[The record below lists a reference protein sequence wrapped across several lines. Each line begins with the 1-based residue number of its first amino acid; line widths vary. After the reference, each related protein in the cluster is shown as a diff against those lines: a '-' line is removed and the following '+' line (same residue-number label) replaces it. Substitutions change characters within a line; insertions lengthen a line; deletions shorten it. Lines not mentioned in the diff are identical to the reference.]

1 MNLEKNFLMKRL
13 QNGETMDSI
22 ASEITDLLNEV
33 AAEYA
38 KSQSAALK
46 RAQKE
51 DIANRFRDLLVEYAT
66 IEYPELIP
74 AMTMTEE
81 DVDMMIDTFDGL
93 FNSFKLLAAFSEPEL
108 KKIDITSKQPK
119 SDDEVLSNF
128 ISSLLS

>member
-13 QNGETMDSI
+13 QDGETMDSI

-38 KSQSAALK
+38 KSQSAAKK

>member
-13 QNGETMDSI
+13 QDGETMDSI

-38 KSQSAALK
+38 KSQSAAKK

-81 DVDMMIDTFDGL
+81 DVDMMIDTFDDL

-119 SDDEVLSNF
+119 SDDEVLNNF